1 MIQLLINLWLGYLG
15 WTKYRVTKLVI
26 DVLFYIAGENII
38 NAENLSKF
46 DYLNN
51 FSALGSITSCT
62 ITEKKTLVF
71 SLEKVSL
78 VLITVNELDTFLIYC
93 SIRQ

>member
-1 MIQLLINLWLGYLG
+1 MYINLWLRFLG

-38 NAENLSKF
+38 NAGNVCKF
-46 DYLNN
+46 DYLIS

-62 ITEKKTLVF
+62 IIETKT
-71 SLEKVSL
+71 
-78 VLITVNELDTFLIYC
+78 
-93 SIRQ
+93 